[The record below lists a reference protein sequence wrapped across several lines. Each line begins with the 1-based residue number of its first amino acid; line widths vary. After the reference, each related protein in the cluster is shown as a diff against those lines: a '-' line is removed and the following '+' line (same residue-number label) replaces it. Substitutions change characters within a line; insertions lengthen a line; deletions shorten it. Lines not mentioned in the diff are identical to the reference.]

1 MKSEQLEKVL
11 STAQS
16 HGLGITSLQALLRLN
31 KAVTAG
37 DFGVK
42 LTELAELCGV
52 SAAAITGMSDRLE
65 KAGYATREKSK
76 SDRRVIKLL
85 ITPKGQEL
93 LNIILNS

>member
-1 MKSEQLEKVL
+1 MKPEQLEESL
-11 STAQS
+11 STAQKN
-16 HGLGITSLQALLRLN
+16 GLGITSLQALLRLN
-31 KAVTAG
+31 KATVVT

-65 KAGYATREKSK
+65 KVGYATREKSK

-85 ITPKGQEL
+85 ITPKGQAI